1 MTANPEEVEMSE
13 QEAQVAAG
21 PIRFVVEHR
30 NVGEDGG
37 PTVRV
42 MGSADDHEYLR
53 FDMFRANAHYHY
65 EPPDAKERIVNIDTV
80 AVGDSVDWVIERLR
94 ERLSPMLTEAG
105 GAALAGDLDGSELA
119 GAVDEVEKLVRNAP

>member
-1 MTANPEEVEMSE
+1 MSE
-13 QEAQVAAG
+13 NEAQVDAG

-30 NVGEDGG
+30 NVGADGG

-42 MGSADDHEYLR
+42 MGTGDDHEYLR

-65 EPPDAKERIVNIDTV
+65 EPPGADERIVGIDTV

-94 ERLSPMLTEAG
+94 GRLTPMLTEAG
-105 GAALAGDLDGSELA
+105 ATALAGDLDDATLA
-119 GAVDEVEKLVRNAP
+119 DAVDEVEKLVRNAP

>member
-1 MTANPEEVEMSE
+1 MSE
-13 QEAQVAAG
+13 QEGQVVAG

-53 FDMFRANAHYHY
+53 FDMFRVNAHYHY
-65 EPPDAKERIVNIDTV
+65 EPPDGKERIVDIDTV

-94 ERLSPMLTEAG
+94 KRLSPMLTEAG
-105 GAALAGDLDGSELA
+105 AAKLTDDLDGSMLA
-119 GAVDEVEKLVRNAP
+119 DAVDEVEQLVRNPA